1 MLYNYNNNRNNAT
14 DLRSAGMGRGSGG
27 QTGGRFG
34 GQTGR
39 GAGRGAEGW
48 TTIENQVTSHSKITT
63 FDACKFYWEGK
74 CTNPL
79 TTTNGITICTR
90 PNNIQCIHVNRK
102 DIDTNPN
109 VNICK
114 WFVDDPY
121 TRDTC
126 ENSFDMVECYKTCKC
141 VRTLFGRCNNGYD
154 CAKKH
159 PADKRWMNTIN
170 KLIDCQDFIN
180 GIYCDPRRCWNNHP
194 NECSYGLA
202 CPRLTEEPRCLKVHQ
217 NPNSNKPCVQE
228 DLVICKPVYTAPKW
242 IPRPIVVENQT
253 RITSEKGL
261 ERKKAKER
269 PKFVEEESDIYTNPV
284 VEDYVI
290 EEGSVIDH
298 VVEVSVIKN
307 IDDPVIKNVDQVSTD
322 CRILTI
328 LENFERWSQDKRNIL
343 VKEYKNINLENIN
356 DSESGAIAT
365 LIGKIRKE
373 LMEKVPKLNLK
384 HAVLLEKETLKK
396 SSKSKRE
403 KNNLTKEYKN
413 KKMFYDKQLG
423 KLKQLAEFAKNKKID
438 DNLVVQFAQF
448 AEVIDD
454 ELLILFEEFDK
465 ETDDSSLDD
474 SEFESSKSPKPSTF
488 DSDSDSDSDSGKGNR
503 FWR

>member
-1 MLYNYNNNRNNAT
+1 
-14 DLRSAGMGRGSGG
+14 
-27 QTGGRFG
+27 
-34 GQTGR
+34 
-39 GAGRGAEGW
+39 
-48 TTIENQVTSHSKITT
+48 
-63 FDACKFYWEGK
+63 
-74 CTNPL
+74 
-79 TTTNGITICTR
+79 
-90 PNNIQCIHVNRK
+90 
-102 DIDTNPN
+102 
-109 VNICK
+109 
-114 WFVDDPY
+114 
-121 TRDTC
+121 
-126 ENSFDMVECYKTCKC
+126 
-141 VRTLFGRCNNGYD
+141 
-154 CAKKH
+154 
-159 PADKRWMNTIN
+159 
-170 KLIDCQDFIN
+170 
-180 GIYCDPRRCWNNHP
+180 
-194 NECSYGLA
+194 
-202 CPRLTEEPRCLKVHQ
+202 VHQ

-242 IPRPIVVENQT
+242 IPRPIVVVENPT

-269 PKFVEEESDIYTNPV
+269 PEFVEEESDIYTNPV

-307 IDDPVIKNVDQVSTD
+307 VDGPVIKNVDQVSTD

-343 VKEYKNINLENIN
+343 VKEYKNTNLENIN

-474 SEFESSKSPKPSTF
+474 SEFESPKPSTF